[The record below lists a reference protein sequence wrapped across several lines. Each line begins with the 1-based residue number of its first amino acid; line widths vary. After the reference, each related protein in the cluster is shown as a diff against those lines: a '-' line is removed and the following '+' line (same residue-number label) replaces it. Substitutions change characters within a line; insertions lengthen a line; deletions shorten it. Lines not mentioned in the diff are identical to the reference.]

1 MDATLLPI
9 GSVNAGTVKIQPVV
23 LLQICDAYIRRN
35 EKQERVIGTLL
46 GNTSPDGVVEVKSC
60 YVVPHTESDDQVS
73 REASGRPG
81 RARKGGATLKIK
93 RARRAEPSSVF
104 RRCSRSEARSID
116 HAPRCS
122 LLLPI
127 RVRGRRL
134 PARSFALSA
143 SSTEAVL
150 LVSRQPNEKLTTR
163 RQRRP
168 PLEKNAAPHSQQV
181 AVDVVHHKTMY
192 DLHHKVAPTENIVGW
207 FSTGPT
213 ISSSDALIQEFYAK
227 ELAGAPQQP
236 LGASA
241 AAPAAPA
248 TPAPGASSTGGTAP
262 ATSAAAAAA
271 AAPATAAAAVAAGTP
286 ATAAAAV
293 AAGAPPATPAAAA
306 SAPGAAATQLPAGPS
321 PVHLTVDTSLT
332 GDRVAV
338 RAYVSRALLL
348 GGRALATEFVPVPS
362 RIDYLDLERV
372 GADLMLSGGPSSSK
386 AVATEHETL
395 QTSVRRLQG
404 LLAIARS
411 YADDV
416 AAGRRKGDPAIGRC
430 LDDALAAAPA
440 LPAAEFEAL
449 VAQGVQD
456 ALLVDHLAHLVR
468 AQMALA
474 ERLGTAALPLL

>member
-1 MDATLLPI
+1 
-9 GSVNAGTVKIQPVV
+9 
-23 LLQICDAYIRRN
+23 
-35 EKQERVIGTLL
+35 
-46 GNTSPDGVVEVKSC
+46 
-60 YVVPHTESDDQVS
+60 
-73 REASGRPG
+73 
-81 RARKGGATLKIK
+81 
-93 RARRAEPSSVF
+93 
-104 RRCSRSEARSID
+104 
-116 HAPRCS
+116 
-122 LLLPI
+122 
-127 RVRGRRL
+127 
-134 PARSFALSA
+134 
-143 SSTEAVL
+143 
-150 LVSRQPNEKLTTR
+150 
-163 RQRRP
+163 
-168 PLEKNAAPHSQQV
+168 
-181 AVDVVHHKTMY
+181 MY

-227 ELAGAPQQP
+227 ELSGAPQQQAAP
-236 LGASA
+236 PTSA
-241 AAPAAPA
+241 AAAAAAGGP
-248 TPAPGASSTGGTAP
+248 ASSTGGAAAPTASAAAAAAASAP
-262 ATSAAAAAA
+262 AAPTSAAAAAA
-271 AAPATAAAAVAAGTP
+271 AAPAASGAIAGGAAPAPASAAVAA
-286 ATAAAAV
+286 AA
-293 AAGAPPATPAAAA
+293 AAAA
-306 SAPGAAATQLPAGPS
+306 SAAASAAAGPAGPS

-362 RIDYLDLERV
+362 RVLYADLERV

-404 LLAIARS
+404 LLAIARA

-416 AAGRRKGDPAIGRC
+416 AAGRRQGDPAVGRC
-430 LDDALAAAPA
+430 LDDALGAAPA

-468 AQMALA
+468 AQIALA

>member
-1 MDATLLPI
+1 
-9 GSVNAGTVKIQPVV
+9 
-23 LLQICDAYIRRN
+23 
-35 EKQERVIGTLL
+35 
-46 GNTSPDGVVEVKSC
+46 
-60 YVVPHTESDDQVS
+60 
-73 REASGRPG
+73 
-81 RARKGGATLKIK
+81 
-93 RARRAEPSSVF
+93 
-104 RRCSRSEARSID
+104 
-116 HAPRCS
+116 
-122 LLLPI
+122 
-127 RVRGRRL
+127 
-134 PARSFALSA
+134 
-143 SSTEAVL
+143 
-150 LVSRQPNEKLTTR
+150 
-163 RQRRP
+163 
-168 PLEKNAAPHSQQV
+168 
-181 AVDVVHHKTMY
+181 MY

-227 ELAGAPQQP
+227 ELSGAPQQVQP
-236 LGASA
+236 SAAAAAAA

-248 TPAPGASSTGGTAP
+248 TPAPGGSSQGG
-262 ATSAAAAAA
+262 AAAP
-271 AAPATAAAAVAAGTP
+271 APATAAAAVAAGGP

-293 AAGAPPATPAAAA
+293 AAGIAPASAAAAVVAGGAASAAAAAAA
-306 SAPGAAATQLPAGPS
+306 SGPPGPS

-362 RIDYLDLERV
+362 RVDYSDLERV
-372 GADLMLSGGPSSSK
+372 GSDLMLSGAPSSSK

-430 LDDALAAAPA
+430 LDEALAAAPA

>member
-1 MDATLLPI
+1 M
-9 GSVNAGTVKIQPVV
+9 
-23 LLQICDAYIRRN
+23 R
-35 EKQERVIGTLL
+35 EE
-46 GNTSPDGVVEVKSC
+46 
-60 YVVPHTESDDQVS
+60 
-73 REASGRPG
+73 REALNQQTTKTQTQNSKHPPPPTRQQT
-81 RARKGGATLKIK
+81 RK
-93 RARRAEPSSVF
+93 
-104 RRCSRSEARSID
+104 
-116 HAPRCS
+116 
-122 LLLPI
+122 
-127 RVRGRRL
+127 
-134 PARSFALSA
+134 
-143 SSTEAVL
+143 
-150 LVSRQPNEKLTTR
+150 TR
-163 RQRRP
+163 
-168 PLEKNAAPHSQQV
+168 KKQV

-227 ELAGAPQQP
+227 ELSGAPQQP
-236 LGASA
+236 AAAPASA
-241 AAPAAPA
+241 AAAAAGAAAASTGGAAAAAPA
-248 TPAPGASSTGGTAP
+248 TSAAAAAAAPPTSAAAAAPP
-262 ATSAAAAAA
+262 ATAAAAAA
-271 AAPATAAAAVAAGTP
+271 AAPATAAAS
-286 ATAAAAV
+286 AAAS
-293 AAGAPPATPAAAA
+293 AAAAAA
-306 SAPGAAATQLPAGPS
+306 SSAPAGPS

-338 RAYVSRALLL
+338 RAYVSRALVL
-348 GGRALATEFVPVPS
+348 GGRALATEFVPVPL
-362 RIDYLDLERV
+362 RILYADLERA
-372 GADLMLSGGPSSSK
+372 GADLLLSGAPSSSK
-386 AVATEHETL
+386 PVATEHETL

-468 AQMALA
+468 AQIALA